1 MEFDLDLALHIG
13 RHLQGQDL
21 VLARITPQDIPTQSN
36 DDEPWKSGQRLEAH
50 LFLMLDAGWLG
61 DVQNFMGAGTWQ
73 ARLTYQGHLW
83 LDASSNESVMKR
95 IKQEIQNHGL
105 RATNT
110 VIAETI
116 KGIVSATTT

>member
-1 MEFDLDLALHIG
+1 MQFDLDLATQIAT
-13 RHLQGQDL
+13 HLQGQDL
-21 VLARITPQDIPTQSN
+21 VQATIGPEDIPSQS
-36 DDEPWKSGQRLEAH
+36 DDEERWKSQERLEAH
-50 LFLMLDAGWLG
+50 LLLMQDAGWLDNVDIFTAG
-61 DVQNFMGAGTWQ
+61 GTWQ

-83 LDASSNESVMKR
+83 LDASSNESIMKR
-95 IKQEIQNHGL
+95 IKQEVLNQGL